1 MVRHKRVVPKVELIV
16 NPPFGCIP
24 SRRTATSQS
33 QVVNQSGSSPVSAAQ
48 YLSNVLCGCEHLE
61 VVQVASAARQSTL
74 RSPLPIGGRSINAL
88 KERALKEYLHE
99 VQS

>member
-1 MVRHKRVVPKVELIV
+1 MSPLGSVDDSEPTDTKAKVAVR
-16 NPPFGCIP
+16 
-24 SRRTATSQS
+24 
-33 QVVNQSGSSPVSAAQ
+33 SGSSPVSAAQ